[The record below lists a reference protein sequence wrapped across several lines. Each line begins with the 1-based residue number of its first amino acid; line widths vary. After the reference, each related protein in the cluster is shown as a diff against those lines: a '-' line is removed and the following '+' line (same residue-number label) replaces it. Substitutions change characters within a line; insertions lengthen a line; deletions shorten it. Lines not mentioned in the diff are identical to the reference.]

1 MFSQSIKPFRMD
13 VPLRK
18 PKEVSPRQRRESLAQ
33 RLEEQDR
40 ELQQLSFEEVPF
52 GLQHQSKSKDGDS
65 CPHMLDQKDVG
76 NNSLNSCPAT
86 LSASGAMD
94 DEDLLDSPMTH
105 PPRTVIIRTGDF
117 HGTTTPRKKN
127 IIYRKRLFS
136 IDFSTICTE
145 REEGDEG
152 LLGEEEDLS
161 VEEETS
167 VDHND
172 DDDDDYEKEED
183 DGNNDDDED
192 EWDDTATF
200 STYPPTSI
208 MLVPNNHL
216 DAIAT
221 PHRSRMYRGYS
232 DLSSTC
238 SSHGHNSSLPPL
250 PLLTPPKLEEPKF
263 WAQDEYESLDDET
276 DEDEDQ
282 IPHLM
287 SCPDI
292 LGDSEDEDDISD
304 LLLSRIPFAICAL
317 HRECLL
323 SRAFVYRRFDSFD
336 RSMNEIYQPRSYIS

>member
-1 MFSQSIKPFRMD
+1 MD

-18 PKEVSPRQRRESLAQ
+18 PKEVSPRQRRKSLAQ

-52 GLQHQSKSKDGDS
+52 GLQHQSKLKDEYS
-65 CPHMLDQKDVG
+65 CPHMLDQEDVG

-86 LSASGAMD
+86 LSASGALD

-105 PPRTVIIRTGDF
+105 PPRTVIVRTGDL
-117 HGTTTPRKKN
+117 HGITTPRKKN
-127 IIYRKRLFS
+127 SIHRKRLFS

-145 REEGDEG
+145 REEEDEG

-161 VEEETS
+161 VEEDTS
-167 VDHND
+167 VDRND
-172 DDDDDYEKEED
+172 DDDDDHEKD
-183 DGNNDDDED
+183 DDDDDDDNDDDD

-238 SSHGHNSSLPPL
+238 SSHGHNSSFPPL
-250 PLLTPPKLEEPKF
+250 PLLSLPKLEEPEL
-263 WAQDEYESLDDET
+263 WAQDEYGPLYKPDEDDET

-282 IPHLM
+282 IPHVM
-287 SCPDI
+287 SCPDM
-292 LGDSEDEDDISD
+292 LGDSEEDEDDVSD
-304 LLLSRIPFAICAL
+304 LPYAESHSLYVHSIESASCPGRLFTEGSIASAVL
-317 HRECLL
+317 
-323 SRAFVYRRFDSFD
+323 
-336 RSMNEIYQPRSYIS
+336 

>member
-1 MFSQSIKPFRMD
+1 MRCMLCWLAEGTAMNTARSRDLVLVLSRTYDLLGLAKL
-13 VPLRK
+13 VL
-18 PKEVSPRQRRESLAQ
+18 PRT
-33 RLEEQDR
+33 DPCR
-40 ELQQLSFEEVPF
+40 ELT
-52 GLQHQSKSKDGDS
+52 HQ
-65 CPHMLDQKDVG
+65 DQKDVG

-105 PPRTVIIRTGDF
+105 PPRTVIIRTGTF
-117 HGTTTPRKKN
+117 WTTTPRKKN
-127 IIYRKRLFS
+127 SIYRKRLFS

-145 REEGDEG
+145 REEEDEG

-172 DDDDDYEKEED
+172 DDDDDDYEKEED
-183 DGNNDDDED
+183 DGNNDDDDTDD

-292 LGDSEDEDDISD
+292 LGDSEDEDDFLTSPKQNPIRYMCTP
-304 LLLSRIPFAICAL
+304 SRVPL
-317 HRECLL
+317 VPGVCLQKV
-323 SRAFVYRRFDSFD
+323 R
-336 RSMNEIYQPRSYIS
+336 

>member
-1 MFSQSIKPFRMD
+1 MFSQSFKPFRMD

-18 PKEVSPRQRRESLAQ
+18 PNEVSPRQRRKSLAQ

-52 GLQHQSKSKDGDS
+52 GLQHQSKSKDEYS
-65 CPHMLDQKDVG
+65 CPPMLDQEDVG

-86 LSASGAMD
+86 LSASGALD

-105 PPRTVIIRTGDF
+105 PPRTVIVRTGDL
-117 HGTTTPRKKN
+117 HGIATPRKKN
-127 IIYRKRLFS
+127 SIHRKRLFS

-145 REEGDEG
+145 REEEDEG

-161 VEEETS
+161 VEEDPS
-167 VDHND
+167 VDRNDDVDDDHEKGEDDDNND
-172 DDDDDYEKEED
+172 DDD
-183 DGNNDDDED
+183 D

-238 SSHGHNSSLPPL
+238 SSHGHNSSFLPL
-250 PLLTPPKLEEPKF
+250 PLLTLPKLEEPEF
-263 WAQDEYESLDDET
+263 WAQDEYGPLYKPDEDDET

-282 IPHLM
+282 IPHVM

-304 LLLSRIPFAICAL
+304 LPYAESHSLYVHSIESASCPGRLITEGSIASIVL
-317 HRECLL
+317 
-323 SRAFVYRRFDSFD
+323 
-336 RSMNEIYQPRSYIS
+336 